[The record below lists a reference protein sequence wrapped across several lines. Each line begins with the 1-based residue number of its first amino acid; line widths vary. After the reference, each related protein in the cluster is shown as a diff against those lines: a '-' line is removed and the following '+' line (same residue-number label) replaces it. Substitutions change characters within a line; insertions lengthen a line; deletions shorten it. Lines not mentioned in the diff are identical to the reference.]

1 MQRRRFNC
9 IQKIHSSWR
18 LLVYCEKA
26 LKKQQLTKPQRV
38 TNGVQQQAAQQKQI
52 KSRVRVS
59 YCERY
64 AGYAVLQQVECCA
77 KENTKTQNEKFK
89 KQCRSAQLAKVG
101 WVSTP
106 VRSVSCVQWFVGWR
120 LKNYCLLP
128 LELSWI
134 ALQVQ
139 RLCVTQKIEQKIQQK
154 KSKKKKYKKLINY

>member
-64 AGYAVLQQVECCA
+64 AGYAVLQLVECSA

-106 VRSVSCVQWFVGWR
+106 VSRVQWFVRWH
-120 LKNYCLLP
+120 LKIYCLLP